1 MRKSV
6 VIRILK
12 QLLTEAAFIEHI
24 DEVSI
29 VDNLAN
35 AMIVMELEQDAKQTT
50 ESTNRH
56 EPRR

>member
-35 AMIVMELEQDAKQTT
+35 AMIVMELEQYARDNAIT
-50 ESTNRH
+50 SVR
-56 EPRR
+56 